1 MGIEIQRRITKI
13 LLVILLSSITIFSAE
28 YSTKNLSENYIDTLS
43 EKVSL
48 EIFLKE
54 NSIEKLYLVFAGPYP
69 ASPTSSFGHLFVLLE
84 PKEKRPFLL
93 WPSLDFSAT
102 TDGIGSFEFFLKGIF
117 GGLVGEFRIVPFFEK
132 FREYTFIE
140 SRPLWL
146 FPIELNEAE
155 KLSFLKNFF
164 NLQNK
169 SFPYLFANKNCASQI
184 DSIFNIS
191 FNKTNISNRV
201 FFFPKTIIDN
211 WKGRIGEPMF
221 VESTSNIIN
230 ESIYKLPLDFS
241 EENFNLTELSNS
253 EIALLLN
260 FLEWK
265 NSNKKEHLTETEIE
279 IIKKLRILVS
289 KSEEATINIFKNY
302 NKEFDIHP
310 SVLLGGGIKI
320 IHNNSPTYL
329 LNFRLGLHDFFESY
343 DVYPAND
350 YLSLFKTDI
359 GFSTKKIFIDEF
371 YLFNQLSLQ
380 PISVLSNYLSWRIGL
395 GLQRKSEY
403 VNNILTYGLFAG
415 IGYSISILKNSFNL
429 SALMEVSP
437 VYLQN
442 YGFSVL
448 FGPELIIQAKLS
460 NRVKLMHNFKV
471 TFNTTKKLEDVI
483 FNETSFGIELPKLN
497 ILYMQLKYSKENIS
511 YSIKLNHYIN

>member
-1 MGIEIQRRITKI
+1 
-13 LLVILLSSITIFSAE
+13 
-28 YSTKNLSENYIDTLS
+28 
-43 EKVSL
+43 
-48 EIFLKE
+48 
-54 NSIEKLYLVFAGPYP
+54 
-69 ASPTSSFGHLFVLLE
+69 
-84 PKEKRPFLL
+84 
-93 WPSLDFSAT
+93 
-102 TDGIGSFEFFLKGIF
+102 
-117 GGLVGEFRIVPFFEK
+117 
-132 FREYTFIE
+132 
-140 SRPLWL
+140 
-146 FPIELNEAE
+146 
-155 KLSFLKNFF
+155 
-164 NLQNK
+164 
-169 SFPYLFANKNCASQI
+169 
-184 DSIFNIS
+184 
-191 FNKTNISNRV
+191 
-201 FFFPKTIIDN
+201 
-211 WKGRIGEPMF
+211 
-221 VESTSNIIN
+221 
-230 ESIYKLPLDFS
+230 
-241 EENFNLTELSNS
+241 
-253 EIALLLN
+253 LLN

-302 NKEFDIHP
+302 NKEFNIHP

-320 IHNNSPTYL
+320 INNNSPTYL
-329 LNFRLGLHDFFESY
+329 LNLRLGLHDFFESY

-359 GFSTKKIFIDEF
+359 GFSKNKIFIDEF

-395 GLQRKSEY
+395 GLERKSEY
-403 VNNILTYGLFAG
+403 VKNILTYGLFGG

-429 SALMEVSP
+429 STLMDVSP

-460 NRVKLMHNFKV
+460 NRIKLMNNFKV

-483 FNETSFGIELPKLN
+483 CNETSFGIELPKLN